1 MSMTSQNQ
9 TPVKL
14 TSLIAPSFHELHW
27 DILEH
32 KHTHYKLAGGRGSTK
47 SSFISLEIILGMMQ
61 DPEANAIA
69 TRKVGRFLE
78 ESVFEQLRWAIE
90 VLGVSDKWKVRFS
103 PLGLSYLPFGNK
115 IIFRGADDP
124 QKIKSVKLKKGYFK
138 YIWFEERSEFDGPEE
153 ERTILQS
160 LMRGGTDYYVFY
172 SWNPPKSINSWVNQ
186 DILLERPDTIVSH
199 TDYRSV
205 PRDWLGEQFFIEAEH
220 LRDTKPKA
228 YEHEYLGVATGTGGA
243 VFENVTVRT
252 ITDEELSRFD
262 RIKNGLDF
270 GYGADPLAYI
280 KMHYNKTRK
289 RLFLFGE
296 IYAVKLGNTKAARE
310 IRKLN
315 PLNHYITADSE
326 EPRAI
331 AALNELGL
339 RVIGAKKGPG
349 SVDYGMEF
357 LSDELE
363 EIVIDPKRC
372 PNAAREFTSYE
383 LEQDKDGNFKGSYP
397 DKNNHTIDAVRYGM
411 EDAMTRRKAK
421 IKNKARAGLR

>member
-1 MSMTSQNQ
+1 MTSQNQ

-14 TSLIAPSFHELHW
+14 TSLIAPSFHGLHW

-69 TRKVGRFLE
+69 MRKVGRFLE

-124 QKIKSVKLKKGYFK
+124 QKIKSVKIKNGYFK

-186 DILLERPDTIVSH
+186 DVLLERPDTIVSH
-199 TDYRSV
+199 TDYRTV

-243 VFENVTVRT
+243 VFENVTVRA

-262 RIKNGLDF
+262 RINNGLDF

-280 KMHYNKTRK
+280 KMHYDKTRK

-363 EIVIDPKRC
+363 EIIIDPKRC

>member
-14 TSLIAPSFHELHW
+14 TSLIAPSFHGLHW

-32 KHTHYKLAGGRGSTK
+32 KHTQYKLAGGRGSTK

-69 TRKVGRFLE
+69 MRKVGRFLE

-124 QKIKSVKLKKGYFK
+124 QKIKSVKIKNGYFK

-186 DILLERPDTIVSH
+186 DVLLERPDTIVSH
-199 TDYRSV
+199 TDYRTV

-243 VFENVTVRT
+243 VFENVTVRA

-363 EIVIDPKRC
+363 EIIIDPKRC

-411 EDAMTRRKAK
+411 EDSMTRRKAK

>member
-9 TPVKL
+9 IQVKL
-14 TSLIAPSFHELHW
+14 SDQIAPSFYGLHW
-27 DILEH
+27 DIVEH

-61 DPEANAIA
+61 DPEANTIA
-69 TRKVGRFLE
+69 MRKVGRFLE

-124 QKIKSVKLKKGYFK
+124 QKIKSVKLKNGYFK

-199 TDYRSV
+199 TDYRTV

-220 LRDTKPKA
+220 LRDTKPRA

-243 VFENVTVRT
+243 VFENVTVRA

-296 IYAVKLGNTKAARE
+296 IYAVKLGNTKAVRE

>member
-14 TSLIAPSFHELHW
+14 TSLIAPSFHGLHW

-69 TRKVGRFLE
+69 MRKVGRFLE

-205 PRDWLGEQFFIEAEH
+205 PKDWLGEQFFIEAEH

-243 VFENVTVRT
+243 VFENVTVRA

-363 EIVIDPKRC
+363 EIIIDPKRC

-411 EDAMTRRKAK
+411 EDSMTRRKAK

>member
-14 TSLIAPSFHELHW
+14 TSLIAPSFHGLHW

-69 TRKVGRFLE
+69 MRKVGRFLE

-124 QKIKSVKLKKGYFK
+124 QKIKSVKIKNGYFK

-186 DILLERPDTIVSH
+186 DVLLERPDTIVSH
-199 TDYRSV
+199 TDYRTV
-205 PRDWLGEQFFIEAEH
+205 PRDWLGDQFFIEAEH

-243 VFENVTVRT
+243 VFENVTVRA

-262 RIKNGLDF
+262 RINNGLDF

-363 EIVIDPKRC
+363 EIIIDPKRC